1 MKLTLILIILS
12 LLSLSGCGGPG
23 TNATANHVNNSATSN
38 TNGMSF
44 KISLPKGFN
53 EPADDAGRRLLKEY
67 GAVFVA
73 GGGAVAPKT
82 VVFKDEKEVAAF
94 QAGVQISKEHIGG
107 FDLELQAPA
116 MNALKKARGEAEA
129 RGLTITPRSGDSA
142 RRNYEDTV
150 GLWASRVEPALVHWV
165 GQSKLDQAEADRIR
179 SLAPYEQ
186 VPEVFKLESRGLYFA
201 KDLSKS
207 VIYSV
212 APPGASQH
220 ISMLALDVAEFQEPR
235 VREILAK
242 NGWYQT
248 VVSDLP
254 HFTYLGVPESE
265 LPGRGLKKQVD
276 GNGRVFWVPDI

>member
-1 MKLTLILIILS
+1 MKTILLFIIFS
-12 LLSLSGCGGPG
+12 ALLLSGCGGPG
-23 TNATANHVNNSATSN
+23 TNATANNANSGTIGN

-44 KISLPKGFN
+44 KKSLPQGFN
-53 EPADDAGRRLLKEY
+53 EPADNVGRRLLKEY

-73 GGGAVAPKT
+73 GGGTAAPKT

-94 QAGVQISKEHIGG
+94 QAGVQISKEHIGD
-107 FDLELQAPA
+107 FDLELQTPA
-116 MNALKKARGEAEA
+116 MNALKTARGEAEA

-142 RRNYEDTV
+142 RRNYGDTV

-179 SLAPYEQ
+179 GLTPYEQ
-186 VPEVFKLESRGLYFA
+186 VPEVFKLESQGLYFA

-207 VIYSV
+207 IIYSV
-212 APPGASQH
+212 APPGTSQH
-220 ISMLALDVAEFQEPR
+220 LSMLALDVAEFQDPK

-254 HFTYLGVPESE
+254 HFTYLGVPENE
-265 LPGRGLKKQVD
+265 LTGRGLRKQAD
-276 GNGRVFWVPDI
+276 GAGRVFWVPDI

>member
-1 MKLTLILIILS
+1 MKLILIFIIFSVLF
-12 LLSLSGCGGPG
+12 LMGCGGPG
-23 TNATANHVNNSATSN
+23 TNANANNVNNGTISN
-38 TNGMSF
+38 SNGMSF
-44 KISLPKGFN
+44 KKSLPKGFN
-53 EPADDAGRRLLKEY
+53 EPTDDVGRRLLKEY

-73 GGGAVAPKT
+73 GGGTVAPKT

-94 QAGVQISKEHIGG
+94 QAGVQISKEHIGD

-116 MNALKKARGEAEA
+116 MNALKNARGEAEA
-129 RGLTITPRSGDSA
+129 QGLTITPRSGDSA

-179 SLAPYEQ
+179 SLTPYEQ
-186 VPEVFKLESRGLYFA
+186 VPEVFKLESQGMYFA

-207 VIYSV
+207 IIYSV
-212 APPGASQH
+212 APPGTSQH
-220 ISMLALDVAEFQEPR
+220 LSMLALDVAEFQDQK
-235 VREILAK
+235 VRAILAK

-254 HFTYLGVPESE
+254 HFTYLGVAENE
-265 LPGRGLKKQVD
+265 LPGRGLRKQID
-276 GNGRVFWVPDI
+276 GAGRVFWVPDI

>member
-1 MKLTLILIILS
+1 MKIIL
-12 LLSLSGCGGPG
+12 LFIICPILSLSGCGGPG
-23 TNATANHVNNSATSN
+23 TNATANNVNNRPIGNS
-38 TNGMSF
+38 NGMSF
-44 KISLPKGFN
+44 KKSLPQGFN
-53 EPADDAGRRLLKEY
+53 EPTDDVGRRLLKEY
-67 GAVFVA
+67 GSVFVA
-73 GGGAVAPKT
+73 GGGTAAPKT

-94 QAGVQISKEHIGG
+94 QAGVSISKERIGE
-107 FDLELQAPA
+107 FDLELQTPA
-116 MNALKKARGEAEA
+116 MNALKNARGEAEA
-129 RGLTITPRSGDSA
+129 QGLTITPRSGDSA

-179 SLAPYEQ
+179 GLSPYEQ
-186 VPEVFKLESRGLYFA
+186 VPEVFKLESRGMYFA

-207 VIYSV
+207 IIYSV
-212 APPGASQH
+212 APPGTSQH
-220 ISMLALDVAEFQEPR
+220 LSMLALDVAEFQDPK

-254 HFTYLGVPESE
+254 HFTYLGVSENE

-276 GNGRVFWVPDI
+276 GSGRIFWVPDI

>member
-1 MKLTLILIILS
+1 MKVILIFLIFSVLS
-12 LLSLSGCGGPG
+12 LAGCGGPG
-23 TNATANHVNNSATSN
+23 TNATANNVNNGTISN

-44 KISLPKGFN
+44 KKSLPQGFN
-53 EPADDAGRRLLKEY
+53 EPADDVGRRLIKEY

-94 QAGVQISKEHIGG
+94 QAGVQISKEHVGD

-116 MNALKKARGEAEA
+116 MNALKNARGEAEA
-129 RGLTITPRSGDSA
+129 QGLTITPRSGDSA

-165 GQSKLDQAEADRIR
+165 GQSKLEQAEADRIR
-179 SLAPYEQ
+179 GLTPYEQ
-186 VPEVFKLESRGLYFA
+186 VPEVFKLESQGMFFA

-207 VIYSV
+207 IVYSV
-212 APPGASQH
+212 APPGTSQH
-220 ISMLALDVAEFQEPR
+220 LSMLALDVAEFQDPK

-254 HFTYLGVPESE
+254 HFTYLGVPENE

-276 GNGRVFWVPDI
+276 GAGRVFWVPDI